1 MNDYVGSTVLG
12 VVISL
17 TDKNGLKSNDDK
29 VKVRIPAIHGPMRR
43 EDLPEEW
50 SNTDSW
56 VDDDNLPW
64 IPICYPVG
72 TIRPDKTML
81 REKEIVYVHYTGSNS
96 SAPVIIGTA
105 ARLVKE

>member
-1 MNDYVGSTVLG
+1 MNEYVGSTVLG
-12 VVISL
+12 IVISL
-17 TDKNGLKSNDDK
+17 EDEKGREFNEDK
-29 VKVRIPAIHGPMRR
+29 VKVRIPAIHGPMKR
-43 EDLPEEW
+43 EDLPEQW
-50 SNTDSW
+50 ANTNSW
-56 VDDDNLPW
+56 VDDDHLPW

-72 TIRPDKTML
+72 TLTPDKSML